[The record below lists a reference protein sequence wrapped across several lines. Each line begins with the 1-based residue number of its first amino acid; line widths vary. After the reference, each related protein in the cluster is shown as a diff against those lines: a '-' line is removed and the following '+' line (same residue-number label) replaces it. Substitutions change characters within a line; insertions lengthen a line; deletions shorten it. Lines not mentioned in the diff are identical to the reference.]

1 MHSRS
6 FHSALL
12 RFALVFGLVISAA
25 QAASL
30 SEAIALYAAKRYPE
44 ARLALEK
51 ITAAEPKNAAAAYYY
66 GMTIRRRGDTTA
78 LDDAVPWLAKA
89 AELEPTN
96 ATYLGDFGGSSL
108 QLAGKTRSLSAATRG
123 REAMIRAVE
132 LNPDYLEAREGLM
145 QYFAQAP
152 WIAGGSSSKA
162 YAQAEEIRKRDP
174 ARGLSALISL
184 KSGEKKFAEATEL
197 CEAALKEKPDNYLA
211 LYQIGRIA
219 STTGV
224 NLDRGL
230 ETLRRCLELTPPP
243 NQPGHA
249 GTHFRIGVILKKKGD
264 KAAART
270 SFEAALKLDP
280 NLKPAADAL
289 AKL

>member
-1 MHSRS
+1 MYSRP
-6 FHSALL
+6 FRSALL
-12 RFALVFGLVISAA
+12 TFALIFGLVISAA

-30 SEAIALYAAKRYPE
+30 SEAIALYAAKKYPE

-66 GMTIRRRGDTTA
+66 GMTIRRRGDPTA

-96 ATYLGDFGGSSL
+96 PTYLGDFGGSSL
-108 QLAGKTRSLSAATRG
+108 QLAGKTRSLSAATLG

-145 QYFAQAP
+145 QYYAQAP

-174 ARGLSALISL
+174 ARGLTALISL

-197 CEAALKEKPDNYLA
+197 
-211 LYQIGRIA
+211 
-219 STTGV
+219 
-224 NLDRGL
+224 
-230 ETLRRCLELTPPP
+230 
-243 NQPGHA
+243 
-249 GTHFRIGVILKKKGD
+249 
-264 KAAART
+264 
-270 SFEAALKLDP
+270 
-280 NLKPAADAL
+280 
-289 AKL
+289 

>member
-1 MHSRS
+1 
-6 FHSALL
+6 
-12 RFALVFGLVISAA
+12 
-25 QAASL
+25 
-30 SEAIALYAAKRYPE
+30 
-44 ARLALEK
+44 
-51 ITAAEPKNAAAAYYY
+51 
-66 GMTIRRRGDTTA
+66 
-78 LDDAVPWLAKA
+78 
-89 AELEPTN
+89 
-96 ATYLGDFGGSSL
+96 
-108 QLAGKTRSLSAATRG
+108 
-123 REAMIRAVE
+123 MIRAVA

-184 KSGEKKFAEATEL
+184 KSGEKKFSEATEL

-249 GTHFRIGVILKKKGD
+249 GTNFRIGVILEKKGD

-270 SFEAALKLDP
+270 SLEAALKLDP

>member
-6 FHSALL
+6 FFSALL
-12 RFALVFGLVISAA
+12 RFALVFSLVVSAA
-25 QAASL
+25 RAASL
-30 SEAIALYAAKRYPE
+30 SEAIAFYAAKKYPE

-78 LDDAVPWLAKA
+78 LDEAVPWLAKA

-132 LNPDYLEAREGLM
+132 LNPDYLDAREGLM
-145 QYFAQAP
+145 QYYAQAP

-174 ARGLSALISL
+174 ARGLTALISL

-197 CEAALKEKPDNYLA
+197 CEAALQEKPDNYLA

-230 ETLRRCLELTPPP
+230 ETLRRCLDLTPPP
-243 NQPGHA
+243 NQPGRHLSA
-249 GTHFRIGVILKKKGD
+249 LICGGEQRRNGLRLLAVVRD
-264 KAAART
+264 ARSVRRFT
-270 SFEAALKLDP
+270 LHPDTR
-280 NLKPAADAL
+280 D
-289 AKL
+289 